1 MSIGRRNK
9 NTKVGNRNFATT
21 IVLLALYFAF
31 PNASA
36 DQIPSG
42 VRAQQNDA
50 VTRARSGSV
59 DSALITLRELRQA
72 YPADPQLLYD
82 ETVLMGWVGRDPD
95 VLANSDLI
103 DVGLAPLYVLVAVAK
118 AARNEGDLQT
128 AIQWYALALELNP
141 QHVDANLGMAMAQAD
156 SGAYGAATDTLT
168 RLSDEQ
174 KSTTA
179 FLLTEAYVLE
189 QNERYLQAI
198 TRYDKILETDP
209 DHPGALRAKAL
220 ALRSLLLPDLAL
232 ELSARHEGILTEEEL
247 AHLQADRAA
256 LIVRMGVQTHYKSG
270 QRYAGIDRA
279 LAALTHQLA
288 TQDESPDV
296 KRIVF
301 YDRIVALVDRGQM
314 AEAIFE
320 FESMSIEVN
329 KTPAYVLGPLAN
341 AYLAERRPE
350 EAYDLLVHA
359 TEAEPGNFGLKLA
372 LFYTYVALEEH
383 EKAETLA
390 NGLVEAAPLWRSVP
404 GSRVIKANPQRIRA
418 EITAALARAYSDQ
431 LDEAQRSFATIVNNA
446 PHNTD
451 ARQELA
457 NVYRWRGWPDR
468 ALGEYGQVLAVE
480 PDLLIAEIGYTHT
493 VLDRR
498 HYKQAESLIHDLTRR
513 DPVNTAV
520 ADLEQRWSDHQK
532 QKFTVN
538 ASAGESTGETFGS
551 DQYEIDGYWHSIPIR
566 YRYRI
571 FAHTHDAYA
580 EFSEGD
586 ATRRR
591 IGAGVEYLNPDWRG
605 SLELSASRSGSSRP
619 GIKGAV
625 EYRLND
631 YWSIGAEADSES
643 NQTPLRGFRI
653 GVHGDAY
660 GFLARYAANELL
672 GGEFSTRFLDLSDGN
687 ERISVSFAG
696 RRRLISHPGY
706 KFDLVGSLYTSS
718 NSRQDVVYFSPERD
732 MSLFVTA
739 DNYWR
744 TFRRYDRSFTH
755 RVAAGLGLYYQKQFN
770 TKPVAQIEYE
780 QIIDFN
786 RNLQWR
792 WGLRANHRVFDGQ
805 EEDGFF
811 LFSSVNGRL

>member
-1 MSIGRRNK
+1 MSIGRKNK
-9 NTKVGNRNFATT
+9 NTKTGNRNFFTT

-31 PNASA
+31 LNASA
-36 DQIPSG
+36 DPIPSG
-42 VRAQQNDA
+42 IRAQQNDA
-50 VTRARSGSV
+50 VTRARSGDL
-59 DSALITLRELRQA
+59 DSALITLHELRHV
-72 YPADPQLLYD
+72 YSEDPQLLYD
-82 ETVLMGWVGRDPD
+82 ETVIMSWVGRDPD
-95 VLANSDLI
+95 VLANSHLI
-103 DVGLAPLYVLVAVAK
+103 DGGLAPLYVLTAVAK

-128 AIQWYALALELNP
+128 AIQWYAVALERNP
-141 QHVDANLGMAMAQAD
+141 QHLDANLGMAMAQAD
-156 SGAYGAATDTLT
+156 SGAFRAASATLI

-189 QNERYLQAI
+189 HNGRYLQAI
-198 TRYDKILETDP
+198 TRYEEILETDP

-232 ELSARHEGILTEEEL
+232 ELAARHEGILTDEEL

-256 LIVRMGVQTHYKSG
+256 LAVRMGVQTHYQSG
-270 QRYAGIDRA
+270 RRYAGIDRA
-279 LAALTHQLA
+279 LAALDHQLA
-288 TQDESPDV
+288 AQDESPGAT
-296 KRIVF
+296 KIVF
-301 YDRIVALVDRGQM
+301 YDRIVALVNRGRM
-314 AEAIFE
+314 TEAIFE
-320 FESMSIEVN
+320 IESMSIDVN
-329 KTPAYVLGPLAN
+329 KIPSYVLGSLAN
-341 AYLAERRPE
+341 AYLTERRPE
-350 EAYDLLVHA
+350 EAYDLLA
-359 TEAEPGNFGLKLA
+359 YAIEAEPEDFGLKLA

-383 EKAETLA
+383 EKAEALA
-390 NGLVEAAPLWRSVP
+390 DGLVEAAPLWRSVP
-404 GSRVIKANPQRIRA
+404 ESRVIKANPQRIRA

-431 LDEAQRSFATIVNNA
+431 LNDAQRSFATIVNNA
-446 PHNTD
+446 PNNTD

-468 ALGEYGQVLAVE
+468 ALDEYGQVLAVE
-480 PDLLIAEIGYTHT
+480 PDLLIAEVGYTHA

-498 HYKQAESLIHDLTRR
+498 DYKQAESLIHDLARR
-513 DPVNTAV
+513 DHVNSTV

-532 QKFTVN
+532 QKFTVEVR
-538 ASAGESTGETFGS
+538 AGESSGETFGS
-551 DQYEIDGYWHSIPIR
+551 DQYEINGYWHSSPIR

-571 FAHTHDAYA
+571 FGHTHDAYA
-580 EFSEGD
+580 EFSEGN

-591 IGAGVEYLNPDWRG
+591 IGTGVEYLSPDWRG
-605 SLELSASRSGSSRP
+605 SLELSANRSGSSQP
-619 GIKGAV
+619 GIKGTV

-631 YWSIGAEADSES
+631 YWAIGAGADSES
-643 NQTPLRGFRI
+643 NQTPLRGFRV
-653 GVHGDAY
+653 GVQSKAY

-687 ERISVSFAG
+687 EQISVSVAG
-696 RRRLISHPGY
+696 RRRLISHSGY
-706 KFDLVGSLYTSS
+706 RFDLIGSLYTSS

-755 RVAAGLGLYYQKQFN
+755 RLAAGLGLYYQKQFN

-780 QIIDFN
+780 QILDFN

-792 WGLRANHRVFDGQ
+792 WGLRANRFVFDGLK
-805 EEDGFF
+805 EEGLF
-811 LFSSVNGRL
+811 LFSSVSGRL